1 MLLAIIGVVAVVLL
15 TLGTAIFVAAEFSL
29 VAADR
34 AELDAAAEAG
44 DRAAR
49 RVLAARR
56 HLSFQLSGAQLG
68 ITITTL
74 AVGFLA
80 EPSLSRLLHPVL
92 SGIGLTAGVQESLAV
107 IVAILLATVLQMV
120 LGELIPKNWAI
131 ARPMPVARLVAGWM
145 RVFTTA
151 LRPVIAACN
160 GLANLIVRGL
170 GIEPQ
175 EELRS
180 ARSSAELDS
189 LVRSS
194 AEGGTLP
201 DSTATIMTRSLR
213 FSTKTAAEVMSP
225 RTRITA
231 MPETASAAALLGQA
245 AATGHSRFPVSTGQD
260 GRVDLDA
267 LDGVVHVKQAFTIEP
282 DQRTTRSV
290 GEFAGPLARV
300 PLTLR
305 LEPLLALLRR
315 PGLQMVVVIDEY
327 GGTAGIVTLEDVVE
341 ELVGTVEDEH
351 DRSEE
356 LVRDEGG
363 STVLSAGLRLD
374 EAADLAPGFSAPSGP
389 YETIGGLILSRLG
402 RVAQAGDEVIVNG
415 WTLTVMTVDQR
426 RIDTVRLRA
435 PGRDEPR

>member
-1 MLLAIIGVVAVVLL
+1 M
-15 TLGTAIFVAAEFSL
+15 
-29 VAADR
+29 
-34 AELDAAAEAG
+34 
-44 DRAAR
+44 
-49 RVLAARR
+49 
-56 HLSFQLSGAQLG
+56 H
-68 ITITTL
+68 
-74 AVGFLA
+74 
-80 EPSLSRLLHPVL
+80 
-92 SGIGLTAGVQESLAV
+92 
-107 IVAILLATVLQMV
+107 
-120 LGELIPKNWAI
+120 
-131 ARPMPVARLVAGWM
+131 
-145 RVFTTA
+145 VFTTA

-160 GLANLIVRGL
+160 GLANLIVRSL

-180 ARSSAELDS
+180 ARSSTELDS

-231 MPETASAAALLGQA
+231 MPGTASAAALLAQA
-245 AATGHSRFPVSTGQD
+245 AATGHSRFPVSSGHD

-267 LDGVVHVKQAFTIEP
+267 LDGVVHVKQAFTIERE
-282 DQRTTRSV
+282 QRMTRSV
-290 GEFAGPLARV
+290 GEIAGPLARV

-315 PGLQMVVVIDEY
+315 PGLQMAVVIDEY

-341 ELVGTVEDEH
+341 ELVGAVEDEH

-363 STVLSAGLRLD
+363 SSVLSAGLRLD

-389 YETIGGLILSRLG
+389 YETIGGLILSHLG
-402 RVAQAGDEVIVNG
+402 RVAQPGDEVIVNG

-426 RIDTVRLRA
+426 RIDTLRLRA
-435 PGRDEPR
+435 PGQDGPR